1 MIKLTRTQEIGYQL
15 MTGRKI
21 SIDDVAFLRKTQT
34 LKAEAW
40 SLLSEQDIV
49 NTHPN
54 SLTPA
59 QKSWRT
65 SLLKY
70 NYKITVDTLI
80 KRVGLR

>member
-1 MIKLTRTQEIGYQL
+1 MIKLTRTQEIGYRL
-15 MTGRKI
+15 MTGHKI
-21 SIDDVAFLRKTQT
+21 SIDDVAFLRKMHT

-49 NTHPN
+49 NTDPR

-70 NYKITVDTLI
+70 NYEVTVDKLI
-80 KRVGLR
+80 KRVGLK